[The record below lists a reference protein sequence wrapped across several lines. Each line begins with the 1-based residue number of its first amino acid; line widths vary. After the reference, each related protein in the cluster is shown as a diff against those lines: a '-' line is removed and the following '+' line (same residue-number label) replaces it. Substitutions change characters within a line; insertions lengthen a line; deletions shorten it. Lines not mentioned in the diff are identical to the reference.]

1 VIGGDHRRLISGAA
15 LAAGVVAVVA
25 MAVWG
30 VNAATAP
37 FGNGDDD
44 STAAGPG
51 CPPEDQVIKE
61 FVRRSEVTVSVYNAG
76 KKKGHAGQTLAKL
89 EGAGFGPGAVGDADA
104 GDIVRRAEVRTT
116 REDNAGARLVAKVLG
131 PDVQV
136 VVVDEDYGPGVD
148 VFIGDRF
155 KGLAKNA
162 PQRERLS
169 EPITTC
175 R

>member
-1 VIGGDHRRLISGAA
+1 MIGLDQRRVISAVA
-15 LAAGVVAVVA
+15 LALGAVAVVV

-37 FGNGDDD
+37 FGDGGDDTT
-44 STAAGPG
+44 STGPE
-51 CPPEDQVIKE
+51 CPPEDQVITE

-76 KKKGHAGQTLAKL
+76 KKKGHAGQTLALL

-104 GDIVRRAEVRTT
+104 GDTVRRAEVRTT
-116 REDNAGARLVAKVLG
+116 REDNAGARLVAKALG
-131 PDVQV
+131 RDVPV

-162 PQRERLS
+162 PKRERLS